1 MKNENNDKCKTLGNT
16 VVKLCNKVTKVE
28 KYLLQNNIKHIE
40 EQLKEQK
47 GNVLKATKKDA
58 MKKNININ
66 KPPACSSIPSSFIQ
80 PSTSST
86 MPPNDAL
93 GPSSS
98 SSSRSKPIQSKKT
111 SYLCQPNVLYVGDS
125 VGHTANLLI
134 IEKSQNCRIR
144 SARAYSSVKD
154 SSARWPEKNFTNVVK
169 SNLINQG
176 KDNYDMLVMSSP
188 TVDISNLDTSK
199 LGPKDST

>member
-1 MKNENNDKCKTLGNT
+1 MKIMINAKHLEILLSSC
-16 VVKLCNKVTKVE
+16 VTKVE

-40 EQLKEQK
+40 EELKEQK

-58 MKKNININ
+58 MKKNINKN